1 MMETK
6 DCQVRFGEENQLKRT
21 IPPSLALPIS
31 YLRELGMRNQL
42 DMNHFYNFQ
51 PRVRTSSDTS
61 NVDCAPSAMRST
73 LFLHCPLARE
83 LDPPK
88 FLLIAISP
96 LGISSPQIAPKPKLF
111 LLSILT
117 LNTLQHS
124 SSSPQRAGLTRTR
137 RAATDSTF
145 GLSACSPGSIAP
157 SGRVKSTVGPN
168 ALDAA
173 DKPDEVSRHSI
184 FPSPTTRHISCG

>member
-1 MMETK
+1 
-6 DCQVRFGEENQLKRT
+6 
-21 IPPSLALPIS
+21 
-31 YLRELGMRNQL
+31 
-42 DMNHFYNFQ
+42 
-51 PRVRTSSDTS
+51 
-61 NVDCAPSAMRST
+61 MRST
-73 LFLHCPLARE
+73 LFPHCPLARE

-96 LGISSPQIAPKPKLF
+96 LGISSPQIAPKSKLF

-145 GLSACSPGSIAP
+145 GLSACSPGSRAP

-184 FPSPTTRHISCG
+184 FPFTHHPAHLLWLNDDKSTIVFEKTESTMIETISGSPSQVDLLLASNFV